1 MEEKTLEQLHLE
13 NAASLMLLDIGLDPA
28 TSGFKYIKAAM
39 FRIIRDHTLLS
50 ALTTRLYPELAST
63 FRGRRD
69 SPERLMRHSIM
80 KLFLYG
86 DTDIISAYFGNVPM
100 PNGYPPV
107 GTFLATMTEHLNIQL
122 EFYEMHLEEFDR
134 AAKWPAGLMRK
145 TDEGA
150 ENNGKA

>member
-1 MEEKTLEQLHLE
+1 MTNFSNLKIFRRFYYGTVWSKTP
-13 NAASLMLLDIGLDPA
+13 SLCACYGGA
-28 TSGFKYIKAAM
+28 
-39 FRIIRDHTLLS
+39 
-50 ALTTRLYPELAST
+50 YPELAST
-63 FRGRRD
+63 FREHRD

-86 DTDIISAYFGNVPM
+86 DTDIIFAYFGNVPM